1 MRFDR
6 FGQGEPLECNRNPII
21 KEASIP
27 ARDLR
32 ILGPVSSQS
41 SNILGDQQLDCRDFK
56 VPCQL
61 SPFAPLG
68 KNSRTS
74 VNRSEVGRQM
84 KSITEETQ
92 KWRKERTPEID
103 YLQRLWVSSSLT
115 SGNSA

>member
-27 ARDLR
+27 TRDLR

-56 VPCQL
+56 VSCQL
-61 SPFAPLG
+61 SPLLRSG
-68 KNSRTS
+68 RTLRRVDCS
-74 VNRSEVGRQM
+74 KVGRQM